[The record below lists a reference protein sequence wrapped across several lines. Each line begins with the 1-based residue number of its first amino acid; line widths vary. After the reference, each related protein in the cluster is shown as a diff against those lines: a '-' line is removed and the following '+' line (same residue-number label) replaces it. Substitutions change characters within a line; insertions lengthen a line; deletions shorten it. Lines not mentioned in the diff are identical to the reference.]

1 MHYRNLKKIDDKTF
15 GSLQQGPMTLSI
27 FLLAVIIIPMFWIYK
42 DEKNKQDEE

>member
-1 MHYRNLKKIDDKTF
+1 MTNTFTDVVPSFF
-15 GSLQQGPMTLSI
+15 GSLQQGPLTLSI

>member
-1 MHYRNLKKIDDKTF
+1 MTNTFTDVVPSFF